1 MQFYDVAKILT
12 THGLQGEVKVAL
24 ITDFPNNRFAAGSR
38 LALKD
43 DHNLVLTV
51 KSGRPFKQFWL
62 VTFEEIDDIEQAE
75 KLKGKVLVVSQENQ
89 QELSA
94 GSYYYHDIIGCQ
106 VIDNGN
112 KEVIGKIT
120 DIEAPGANDIWLVK
134 EKNGNEFWLPYIKD
148 VVKEIDIENQKIYV
162 ELMEGLRDEN

>member
-89 QELSA
+89 QELPA
-94 GSYYYHDIIGCQ
+94 
-106 VIDNGN
+106 
-112 KEVIGKIT
+112 
-120 DIEAPGANDIWLVK
+120 
-134 EKNGNEFWLPYIKD
+134 
-148 VVKEIDIENQKIYV
+148 
-162 ELMEGLRDEN
+162 

>member
-89 QELSA
+89 QELPA

-106 VIDNGN
+106 VIDNAN

-162 ELMEGLRDEN
+162 ELMEGLNDGN

>member
-12 THGLQGEVKVAL
+12 THGLQGEAKAAL
-24 ITDFPNNRFAAGSR
+24 TPDFPNNRFAPGSR

-89 QELSA
+89 QELPA

-106 VIDNGN
+106 VIDNAN

>member
-24 ITDFPNNRFAAGSR
+24 ITDFPNNRFSAGSR

-89 QELSA
+89 QELPA
-94 GSYYYHDIIGCQ
+94 GSYYYRDIIGCQ

>member
-24 ITDFPNNRFAAGSR
+24 ITDFPNNRFAAGSK

-89 QELSA
+89 QELPA
-94 GSYYYHDIIGCQ
+94 GSYYYRDIIGCQ

>member
-75 KLKGKVLVVSQENQ
+75 KLKGKVLVVCQENQ
-89 QELSA
+89 QELPA

-106 VIDNGN
+106 VIDNAN

>member
-106 VIDNGN
+106 VIDNEN

>member
-43 DHNLVLTV
+43 DHNLILTV

-89 QELSA
+89 QELPA
-94 GSYYYHDIIGCQ
+94 GSYYYRDIIGCQ

-148 VVKEIDIENQKIYV
+148 VVKKIDIENQKIYV

>member
-75 KLKGKVLVVSQENQ
+75 KLKCKVLVVSQENQ
-89 QELSA
+89 QELPA
-94 GSYYYHDIIGCQ
+94 GSYYYRDIIGCQ

>member
-89 QELSA
+89 QELPA
-94 GSYYYHDIIGCQ
+94 GSYYYRDIIGCQ

-134 EKNGNEFWLPYIKD
+134 EKNGNEFWLPYIKN

>member
-89 QELSA
+89 QELPA